1 MPRHSG
7 CGRALRAPR
16 PPLLLAAALALLA
29 GAAGAP
35 EVSVEFYYSPSSP
48 KSGPYLNRS
57 LGALLAAG
65 LPGSAVRV
73 TVLPWPAG
81 AFVPTRPYL
90 PTPADNASFPDLCA
104 LRGVLGGAAPADS
117 QGLAAGVRFAA
128 CRASAE
134 FRRGQVNATACAELA
149 DLRWDGGQG
158 LEACAQ
164 GGDAEAL
171 LSGGAYGEAITRT
184 MSRTRYASGLP
195 AIFLDGDPLT
205 CPRADLCDS
214 VWTEAGHEDLERP
227 GSLLAVVCSRLSSAP
242 PACEAAA
249 SEAVPADLEK
259 CENCAEVGRFRWGS
273 DC

>member
-1 MPRHSG
+1 MQ
-7 CGRALRAPR
+7 
-16 PPLLLAAALALLA
+16 
-29 GAAGAP
+29 
-35 EVSVEFYYSPSSP
+35 PSE
-48 KSGPYLNRS
+48 
-57 LGALLAAG
+57 ATG
-65 LPGSAVRV
+65 LPTAGRSARQ
-73 TVLPWPAG
+73 
-81 AFVPTRPYL
+81 AFVPCRRGGETPPYGRARL
-90 PTPADNASFPDLCA
+90 AVASGAGDLCA